1 MKPYYV
7 PGTVLAAGDMTA
19 NRTSEVPTCRAYNQ
33 MRKMDNKQIAN
44 KYRVMCWRML
54 SGGTV
59 PAGVTRE
66 GFFEEV
72 M

>member
-1 MKPYYV
+1 
-7 PGTVLAAGDMTA
+7 
-19 NRTSEVPTCRAYNQ
+19 